1 MPVKLCKPKQEPA
14 SCLSLLV
21 FSLLCMQP
29 VLAEDT
35 PSMDFLEYLGTE
47 ENEIDGELSG
57 PVDLDLEQYIVA
69 NNPELNNDKQ
79 DVKSE
84 VNEHD

>member
-1 MPVKLCKPKQEPA
+1 MLAKLYELRHEPA
-14 SCLSLLV
+14 SFLSLLI

-29 VLAEDT
+29 VLADDA
-35 PSMDFLEYLGTE
+35 PSMDFLEYLGAE

-57 PVDLDLEQYIVA
+57 PVDLDLEQYLVA
-69 NNPELNNDKQ
+69 NNPAHNNGKQ

-84 VNEHD
+84 VNEHE

>member
-1 MPVKLCKPKQEPA
+1 MLAKLYELRHEPA
-14 SCLSLLV
+14 SFLSLLI

-29 VLAEDT
+29 VLADDA
-35 PSMDFLEYLGTE
+35 PSMDFLEYLGAE

-57 PVDLDLEQYIVA
+57 PVDLDLEQYLIA
-69 NNPELNNDKQ
+69 NNPTHNNSKQ

-84 VNEHD
+84 VNEHE